1 MQILGASSRFQ
12 CMMMMGSSRPP
23 VQRSKKLGEKGL
35 MCGRFDAEFRHGVLV
50 SDHSGAVLPHEL
62 DNTISKP
69 SFFFFQENGE
79 EMSCQTSQLF

>member
-1 MQILGASSRFQ
+1 
-12 CMMMMGSSRPP
+12 
-23 VQRSKKLGEKGL
+23 